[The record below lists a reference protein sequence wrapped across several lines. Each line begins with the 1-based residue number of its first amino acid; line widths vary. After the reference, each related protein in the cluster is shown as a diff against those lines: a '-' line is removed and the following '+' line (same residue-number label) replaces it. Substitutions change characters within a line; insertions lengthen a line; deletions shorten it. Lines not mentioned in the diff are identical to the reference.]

1 MVNWDLIWHIY
12 VKLFMLIMIDVK
24 LTPIGLSVGCDV
36 SSVCF
41 CLSVFSKNDCNSEGD
56 KQTQH

>member
-1 MVNWDLIWHIY
+1 
-12 VKLFMLIMIDVK
+12 MLIMIDVK